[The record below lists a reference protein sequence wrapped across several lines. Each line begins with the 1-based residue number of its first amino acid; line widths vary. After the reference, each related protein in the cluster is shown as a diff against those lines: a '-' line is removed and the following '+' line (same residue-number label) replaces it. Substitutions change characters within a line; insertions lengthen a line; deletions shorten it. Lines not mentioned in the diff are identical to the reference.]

1 MPTVIM
7 PLSNIQKKCCSFKT
21 TNPEKTKS
29 GDPDSDVPMG
39 CYDVAEACELVGIFI
54 LTKLSNIR
62 VNEALV
68 YTVMIVLRIS
78 EIIWATNRIFKD
90 CGLL

>member
-1 MPTVIM
+1 M

-29 GDPDSDVPMG
+29 GDPDFDVPMG

-62 VNEALV
+62 DKRS
-68 YTVMIVLRIS
+68 I
-78 EIIWATNRIFKD
+78 
-90 CGLL
+90 GLYRDDRLAYFRNYLGHK